1 MWIIKEKLKDYDL
14 EFSEPPKNLDYDIS
28 IKLFKEMKKGKDP
41 NILVNEIIEKI
52 REFVLDYKFMNGY
65 LNIKLNKEKLLK
77 NYKKLFDF
85 EKKNIRIFL
94 EHTSANPNKALHI
107 GHLRNSII
115 GDSLY
120 RLFKTLNY
128 DVYVINYI
136 DDTGVQVGDNIVG
149 IYYLKIPEEPKDFNL
164 EKVIN
169 NIKEFLIKEN
179 LYKEEY
185 EEKIRKIFLERMNIL
200 KSLYGYEIPE
210 KIDHYYGDF
219 VYVIVNKLY
228 EIIPELEKYKY
239 NIIKM
244 IEEGNNEVYYL
255 SKRISERILFEQL
268 NTLWRFNIYFN
279 IIIRESDIL
288 KYKLFDSALKILEE
302 IK

>member
-1 MWIIKEKLKDYDL
+1 
-14 EFSEPPKNLDYDIS
+14 
-28 IKLFKEMKKGKDP
+28 
-41 NILVNEIIEKI
+41 
-52 REFVLDYKFMNGY
+52 LDYKFINGY
-65 LNIKLNKEKLLK
+65 LNIKLNKGKLLE
-77 NYKKLFDF
+77 NYKRLLDF
-85 EKKNIRIFL
+85 EKRNIRVFL
-94 EHTSANPNKALHI
+94 EHTSANPNKSLHI
-107 GHLRNSII
+107 GHLRNSTI

-136 DDTGVQVGDNIVG
+136 DDTGVQVSDNIVG

-164 EKVIN
+164 ENVIN
-169 NIKEFLIKEN
+169 NIKEFLIREN

-200 KSLYGYEIPE
+200 KNLYGYEVPE
-210 KIDHYYGDF
+210 KFDHYYGDF
-219 VYVIVNKLY
+219 IYVIVNKLY

-244 IEEGNNEVYYL
+244 IEEGNNDVYYL
-255 SKRISERILFEQL
+255 SKKISDRILFEQL
-268 NTLWRFNIYFN
+268 NTLWKFNIYFN
-279 IIIRESDIL
+279 LIIRESDIL

-302 IK
+302 NKMIKKEWYNFFGFNKVGRYI

>member
-1 MWIIKEKLKDYDL
+1 
-14 EFSEPPKNLDYDIS
+14 
-28 IKLFKEMKKGKDP
+28 
-41 NILVNEIIEKI
+41 
-52 REFVLDYKFMNGY
+52 
-65 LNIKLNKEKLLK
+65 
-77 NYKKLFDF
+77 LFDF

-169 NIKEFLIKEN
+169 NIKEFLIREN

-200 KSLYGYEIPE
+200 KSLYGYEVPE
-210 KIDHYYGDF
+210 KFDHYYGDF

-288 KYKLFDSALKILEE
+288 KYKLFDNALKILEE
-302 IK
+302 NKMIKKNDTISLDLTRWEDIYKAYSNKEKGSCKIKWNYYIYCKRYCICNVETWYN